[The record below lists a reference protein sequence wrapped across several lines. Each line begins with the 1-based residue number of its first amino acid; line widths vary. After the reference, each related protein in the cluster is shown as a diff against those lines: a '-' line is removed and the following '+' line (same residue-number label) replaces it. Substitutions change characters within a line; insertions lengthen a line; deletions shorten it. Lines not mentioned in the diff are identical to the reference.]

1 LRNFSL
7 KEYQRLINL
16 GDWRA
21 ELANLP
27 DDYAPPDGCL
37 LIAQFQTET
46 AGCVALRKF
55 NNRACEMKRM
65 WVRSRVSGP
74 RSRTENLIAEARLVG
89 YAQMVLDSLPSLE
102 SASALYRPSGFVR
115 YRRIDTTLIL
125 APCLCSCSSGEAES
139 EMHLVVF
146 DIDGTLTDTN
156 VVDGECYWQAVCEV
170 LEIFGEQPDWSRFR
184 NVTDAGIAAELCV
197 RHRNREVNGK
207 EIEAIGARLTALLE
221 LALAGEDPVALQIP
235 GAAEILSML
244 SNSSQ
249 FAIALATGGLRLSA
263 ELKLRRAGLP
273 FTLLPMASSTDA
285 VSREDILRIVAGRA
299 AEKHARQFTSFT
311 YVGDG
316 VWDVRTARELGWRFI
331 GIGSGQRAE
340 QLRAAGAST
349 VIPHYR
355 PVETFLRLLNHDR
368 VRMS

>member
-1 LRNFSL
+1 MHRWFSIASRRLR
-7 KEYQRLINL
+7 
-16 GDWRA
+16 A
-21 ELANLP
+21 PLP
-27 DDYAPPDGCL
+27 YID
-37 LIAQFQTET
+37 
-46 AGCVALRKF
+46 
-55 NNRACEMKRM
+55 
-65 WVRSRVSGP
+65 
-74 RSRTENLIAEARLVG
+74 
-89 YAQMVLDSLPSLE
+89 
-102 SASALYRPSGFVR
+102 PSGFVR
-115 YRRIDTTLIL
+115 YSRIDTILIL
-125 APCLCSCSSGEAES
+125 APCSCSYSLREAES
-139 EMHLVVF
+139 KMHLVVF

-221 LALAGEDPVALQIP
+221 LALAREDPVALQIP